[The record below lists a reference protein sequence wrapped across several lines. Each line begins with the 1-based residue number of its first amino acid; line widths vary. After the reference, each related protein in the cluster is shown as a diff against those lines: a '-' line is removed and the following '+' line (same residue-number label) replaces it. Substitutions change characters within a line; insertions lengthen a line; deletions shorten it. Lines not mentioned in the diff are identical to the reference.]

1 VCPIWLI
8 TNAGDAPASYR
19 SDANVRR
26 SEWFVMPAWIGGRP
40 IAARSS
46 FALAIAGTRIWF
58 VTFAR
63 CSGVPEAFRAIYGS
77 RDRSE
82 AEQQLARFLTGCR
95 LAAIPS
101 FDAFADGVRLWQQ
114 ELLAYFDEPVTNGYA
129 EGVINKI
136 KVIKRRAYGLPT
148 FEGFRRR
155 VLVAC
160 A

>member
-1 VCPIWLI
+1 MRTL
-8 TNAGDAPASYR
+8 PARATDRRGLGPQGGPGHLRLTRSQRSRAATGAIPYR
-19 SDANVRR
+19 S
-26 SEWFVMPAWIGGRP
+26 
-40 IAARSS
+40 
-46 FALAIAGTRIWF
+46 
-58 VTFAR
+58 
-63 CSGVPEAFRAIYGS
+63 
-77 RDRSE
+77 
-82 AEQQLARFLTGCR
+82 R

-101 FDAFADGVRLWQQ
+101 FGAFADGVRLWQQ